1 MGLLKK
7 VNQWVSGPS
16 TKPVENDVNEAHFS
30 SLLSSLM
37 TMAWFVEARDPYTG
51 GHLWRVAKFSE
62 LVALKAGLSQDE
74 AARIS
79 LGGFLHDLGKVGI
92 PDAIL
97 RKTEKL
103 TDDEYDVIKTH
114 PDIGFRMLSG
124 HPLAELVK
132 DAVLLHHERPDGRGY
147 PQGLMADQISDMAKV
162 VGLCD
167 AFDAMTSSRPYRA
180 GMPQEKALSIIAANK
195 GSQFDAEFA
204 DALIALGDSEQLQHI
219 IGHSDEGIPL
229 QSCPAC
235 GPTIVVQRESE
246 VGDHVHCPNCTGT
259 FALSKTNDSLDISP
273 LELLPLDLVATAK
286 DLEPKLDNALIGRQL
301 DQVITG
307 LSQKTISKHLP
318 F

>member
-1 MGLLKK
+1 MRLLRK
-7 VNQWVSGPS
+7 VNQWVSGAS
-16 TKPVENDVNEAHFS
+16 TKSIEENLSDSHFT

-51 GHLWRVAKFSE
+51 GHLWRVSKFSE
-62 LVALKAGLSQDE
+62 LVALKAGLSKDD
-74 AARIS
+74 AAQVS

-97 RKTEKL
+97 RKADKL
-103 TDDEYDVIKTH
+103 TDEEYDVIKTH

-132 DAVLLHHERPDGRGY
+132 DAVLLHHERPDGLGY
-147 PQGLMADQISDMAKV
+147 PQGLKSDQISDMAKI

-180 GMPQEKALSIIAANK
+180 GMPQEKALSIIASNK
-195 GSQFDAEFA
+195 GTQFDADFA
-204 DALIALGDSEQLQHI
+204 DALIGLGEEGALQHI

-235 GPTIVVQRESE
+235 GPTIVVQRESQ

-259 FALSKTNDSLDISP
+259 FELAKDSQDYQLT
-273 LELLPLDLVATAK
+273 PLDLVASAK
-286 DLEPKLDNALIGRQL
+286 ELEPNLDSALINRQL
-301 DQVITG
+301 DHAMTSLKQN
-307 LSQKTISKHLP
+307 TIIKHMSS
-318 F
+318 

>member
-1 MGLLKK
+1 
-7 VNQWVSGPS
+7 VSGS
-16 TKPVENDVNEAHFS
+16 PVKSIDDNLSDAHFT

-51 GHLWRVAKFSE
+51 GHLWRVSKFSE
-62 LVALKAGLSQDE
+62 LVALKAGLSKDD

-97 RKTEKL
+97 RKTSKL
-103 TDDEYDVIKTH
+103 TDEEYDIIKTH

-132 DAVLLHHERPDGRGY
+132 DAVLLHHERPDGLGY
-147 PQGLMADQISDMAKV
+147 PQGLKDHQISDMAKI

-167 AFDAMTSSRPYRA
+167 AFDAMTSSRPYRS
-180 GMPQEKALSIIAANK
+180 GMPQEKALSIIASNK
-195 GSQFDAEFA
+195 GTQFDANFA
-204 DALIALGDSEQLQHI
+204 DALMALGEEGALVHI

-235 GPTIVVQRESE
+235 GPTIVVQKESQ
-246 VGDHVHCPNCTGT
+246 VGDHLHCPNCTGT
-259 FALSKTNDSLDISP
+259 FELAKESEEYQLTP
-273 LELLPLDLVATAK
+273 LNLVATAK
-286 DLEPKLDNALIGRQL
+286 ELEPNLDNALISRHL
-301 DQVITG
+301 DQALMG
-307 LSQKTISKHLP
+307 LDHKTIEKHMSN
-318 F
+318 

>member
-1 MGLLKK
+1 MSLLRK
-7 VNQWVSGPS
+7 VNQWVSGS
-16 TKPVENDVNEAHFS
+16 ADNSIDNNISDSHFT

-51 GHLWRVAKFSE
+51 GHLWRVSKFSE
-62 LVALKAGLSQDE
+62 LVALKAGLSKDD

-97 RKTEKL
+97 RKTDKL
-103 TDDEYDVIKTH
+103 TDAEYEIIKTH

-124 HPLAELVK
+124 HPLADLVK

-147 PQGLMADQISDMAKV
+147 PQGLKAEDISDMAKV

-195 GSQFDAEFA
+195 GTQFDPGFA
-204 DALIALGDSEQLQHI
+204 DALIALGEAGELAHI

-229 QSCPAC
+229 QSCPSC
-235 GPTIVVQRESE
+235 GPTIVVQRESQ
-246 VGDHVHCPNCTGT
+246 VGDHLHCPSCTGS
-259 FALSKTNDSLDISP
+259 FALEKESNEFHLTP
-273 LELLPLDLVATAK
+273 LNQAASAK
-286 DLEPKLDNALIGRQL
+286 ELEPKLDTDLINRQL
-301 DQVITG
+301 DHAITG
-307 LSQKTISKHLP
+307 LNQKTIIKHLA
-318 F
+318 

>member
-1 MGLLKK
+1 MSLLRK
-7 VNQWVSGPS
+7 VNQWVSGS
-16 TKPVENDVNEAHFS
+16 AENSIDNISDSHFT

-51 GHLWRVAKFSE
+51 GHLWRVSKFSE
-62 LVALKAGLSQDE
+62 LVALKAGLSKDD

-97 RKTEKL
+97 RKTDKL
-103 TDDEYDVIKTH
+103 TDAEYEIIKTH

-124 HPLAELVK
+124 HPLADLVK

-147 PQGLMADQISDMAKV
+147 PQGLSAEDISDMAKV

-195 GSQFDAEFA
+195 GTQFDAGFA
-204 DALIALGDSEQLQHI
+204 DAIIALGEAGELAHI

-235 GPTIVVQRESE
+235 GPTIVVQRESQT
-246 VGDHVHCPNCTGT
+246 GDHLHCPSCTGS
-259 FALSKTNDSLDISP
+259 FALEKEANEFHITP
-273 LELLPLDLVATAK
+273 LNQAASAK
-286 DLEPKLDNALIGRQL
+286 DLEPKLDTGLINRQL
-301 DQVITG
+301 DHAITG
-307 LSQKTISKHLP
+307 LSQQTIVKHLT
-318 F
+318 